1 MIFRLAQELNK
12 RQKTVQEKKS
22 QFLSP
27 GSKTL
32 NEGLS
37 FKFFIFD
44 CTKNLPPANS
54 FKSFSLYHNSHK
66 NTKFL
71 AILPVFHKSTNFL
84 SFPISAN
91 ADRVLN

>member
-27 GSKTL
+27 GSKAL

-37 FKFFIFD
+37 FEFFIFD
-44 CTKNLPPANS
+44 CTKNLP
-54 FKSFSLYHNSHK
+54 L
-66 NTKFL
+66 
-71 AILPVFHKSTNFL
+71 IED
-84 SFPISAN
+84 I
-91 ADRVLN
+91 

>member
-27 GSKTL
+27 GSKAL

-44 CTKNLPPANS
+44 CTKNLPPGEQ
-54 FKSFSLYHNSHK
+54 F
-66 NTKFL
+66 
-71 AILPVFHKSTNFL
+71 
-84 SFPISAN
+84 
-91 ADRVLN
+91 